1 MRALFMV
8 TLSSLRCFAANFH
21 LQVEVVDEYGK
32 HMPSVEIVCD
42 TLPVAA
48 SNIWNAPGRRERLC
62 VKTDINGV
70 ARLEGQHALPQLVI
84 SASTDNFYTS
94 TKRLSCEQKF
104 AQLILVKKLEQV
116 KCRRL
121 EVLTSS
127 LPQDGNSYGFDL
139 MIGAFTPPLGVGRY
153 PDVFIKG
160 KYDTANTTSGVRA
173 LSVSRELEM
182 RYSDKGSGFQPTPRP
197 GQKSFGLSIAAG
209 CDDQAFPE
217 LFWPRI
223 APQAGYQTQ
232 WAYTP
237 PAMNHSQIQGG
248 AGGPQ
253 WIFRI
258 RPEQGY
264 YRGVLTDFH
273 WLPDGRLRMVYE
285 LSEAAGNPSLEFIK

>member
-1 MRALFMV
+1 MRAFFMV
-8 TLSSLRCFAANFH
+8 TLSSLRCLAADFH
-21 LQVEVVDEYGK
+21 LQIEVIDEYGK
-32 HMPSVEIVCD
+32 HMPSIEIVCD

-48 SNIWNAPGRRERLC
+48 ANIWNAPGRRERLC

-94 TKRLSCEQKF
+94 TKRVSCEQKF
-104 AQLILVKKLEQV
+104 AQLTLVKKIEQV

-139 MIGAFTPPLGVGRY
+139 MIGAFTPPLGVGWH

-160 KYDTANTTSGVRA
+160 KYGTANTTSGVRA
-173 LSVSRELEM
+173 SSVSQELEM
-182 RYSDKGSGFQPTPRP
+182 RYSDKGSGFQRTPRP

-209 CDDQAFPE
+209 CDEQAFPE

-223 APQAGYQTQ
+223 APRAGFETQ
-232 WAYTP
+232 LTYTS
-237 PAMNHSQIQGG
+237 PAMNHSQVQVG
-248 AGGPQ
+248 AGEPQ

-264 YRGVLTDFH
+264 YYGVLADFH
-273 WLPDGRLRMVYE
+273 WMPDGRLRLVYE
-285 LSEAAGNPSLEFIK
+285 LSTVPGSPSLEFIK